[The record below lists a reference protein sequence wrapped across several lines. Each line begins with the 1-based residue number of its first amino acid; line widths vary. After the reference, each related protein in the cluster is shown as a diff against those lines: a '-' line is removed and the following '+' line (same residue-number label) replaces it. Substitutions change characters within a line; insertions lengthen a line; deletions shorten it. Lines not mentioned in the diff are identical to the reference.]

1 MAFNRSESDTATE
14 VSGLTATTAELNY
27 LDVSTLGTAE
37 NSKAFTRDDSGG
49 ATFAGTTF
57 TDLGTVTTCDINGG
71 TIDGVTIGATVAPT
85 ITNCDMNG
93 GTIDGV
99 AIGATTS
106 AAGTFTS
113 LNSNGISD
121 SGTTTAL
128 SITSSEIVSIHS
140 DQVRVL
146 SSKTPSSASDTGT
159 TGAICWDSSYIYVCV
174 ATDTWK
180 RVAIA
185 TW

>member
-27 LDVSTLGTAE
+27 LDITALGTAE
-37 NSKAFTRDDSGG
+37 NSKAFTRDASGN

-57 TDLGTVTTCDINGG
+57 ADLGSITTCDINGG
-71 TIDGVTIGATVAPT
+71 TIDGVTIGATSAPT
-85 ITNCDMNG
+85 VNNIDING
-93 GTIDGV
+93 GTLDGV
-99 AIGATTS
+99 TIGGSS
-106 AAGTFTS
+106 AGAGTFTS

-121 SGTTTAL
+121 SGASTAL
-128 SITSSEIVSIHS
+128 SITSAGIVSIHS
-140 DQVRVL
+140 DQVSVL
-146 SSKTPSSASDTGT
+146 SSKTPASASDTGT